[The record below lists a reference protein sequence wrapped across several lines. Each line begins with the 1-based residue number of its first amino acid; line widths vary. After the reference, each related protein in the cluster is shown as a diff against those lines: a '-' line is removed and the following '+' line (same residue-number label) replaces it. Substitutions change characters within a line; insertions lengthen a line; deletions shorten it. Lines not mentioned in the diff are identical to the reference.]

1 MGQDM
6 DRDVQAARRPAAR
19 PDLAFVREP
28 DLVAFV
34 DPYVASKEEAER
46 SRIAKA
52 LERHNNNRLRAAA
65 DLGIS
70 RMTLYN
76 KLRKYG
82 QRGQC
87 SPVLSGNASVS

>member
-1 MGQDM
+1 VIERAVALCPGHVIHLDDLPDHFQSLA
-6 DRDVQAARRPAAR
+6 RLSPSSSAAVPLAAETS
-19 PDLAFVREP
+19 LAK
-28 DLVAFV
+28 
-34 DPYVASKEEAER
+34 SKEEAER

-82 QRGQC
+82 
-87 SPVLSGNASVS
+87 PMFSG